1 MGTQLKNRQNS
12 LFDTSPH
19 MVNKHMKGCSTSHVI
34 MELQMQT
41 IMKCFGKKKKRKSK
55 TLTKPNAGE
64 DMEQ

>member
-41 IMKCFGKKKKRKSK
+41 IMKCFGKKKKENPKH
-55 TLTKPNAGE
+55 
-64 DMEQ
+64 